1 MNSQTES
8 GEGERMISLGFDDE
22 LWPAGT
28 HMCMIFVDD
37 EERRMVIAKFL
48 QSGLDANEQ
57 VSYFADTSTPE
68 EVFKSLGEDGLTFP
82 DEVEGRRVRVVPAEE
97 AYCPGGTFDIDL
109 LMGKR
114 PGRYQQIL
122 SDGYV
127 GARVTGEMSWSRRG
141 LPGSERLV
149 EYEARLNTSEAR
161 KVPITG
167 LCQYDARLFDGE
179 ALHDILS
186 VHPMMIVHGQVLRN
200 PFYVEP
206 EEFLANLAAGPHV

>member
-1 MNSQTES
+1 MNSQAES

-28 HMCMIFVDD
+28 HMCMIFDD
-37 EERRMVIAKFL
+37 EAERRMVIAKFL

-68 EVFKSLGEDGLTFP
+68 EVFKSLGEDGLPFP

-97 AYCPGGTFDIDL
+97 AYCPGGTFDVDL

-114 PGRYQQIL
+114 LARYQQIL
-122 SDGYV
+122 SDGYA

-141 LPGSERLV
+141 LPGSERVV

-161 KVPITG
+161 KVPTTG
-167 LCQYDARLFDGE
+167 LCQYDARLFDGK

-186 VHPMMIVHGQVLRN
+186 VHPMMIAHGQVLRN

-206 EEFLANLAAGPHV
+206 EEFLANLAAGPHG

>member
-8 GEGERMISLGFDDE
+8 GGGQRMISLGFDDE
-22 LWPAGT
+22 PWPAGT
-28 HMCMIFVDD
+28 HMCMIFDD
-37 EERRMVIAKFL
+37 EAERRMVIAKFL

-57 VSYFADTSTPE
+57 VSYFVDTSSPE
-68 EVFKSLGEDGLTFP
+68 ELRRSLGEDGMSLP
-82 DEVEGRRVRVVPAEE
+82 DEGDGGQFRIVPADE
-97 AYCPGGTFDIDL
+97 AYCPGGTFDVDL

-114 PGRYQQIL
+114 LARYQQIL

-141 LPGSERLV
+141 LPGSERVV
-149 EYEARLNTSEAR
+149 EYEVRLNTSEAR
-161 KVPITG
+161 KVPTTG
-167 LCQYDARLFDGE
+167 LCQYDARLFDGK

-206 EEFLANLAAGPHV
+206 EEFLAKLAASPPS